1 MANDGL
7 LADAPDPQPDPPPD
21 PIPFPAPAPVVSPE
35 DERIAR
41 GAKRMFARDQEAL
54 RQSVAYAARQDPD
67 AYAKDVVV
75 ADRLGVQPDFV
86 ANGSAELKA
95 PPPPSQGK
103 LDRIAKLH
111 PQMAAWLADPVNAS
125 LTHDDLGAL
134 RTLDIATRT
143 LANPDL
149 DPSGFLPEGYRFGDD
164 GAIYEKAAPGQS
176 IYVGSFDDLDALL
189 DKRDER
195 QATKEGDLRALY
207 EQGGSSAF
215 LAGVQGSVASSQAAL
230 GLASASDQEYAQR
243 VANASQLVD
252 PGFWSGTIARGAG
265 GLVGDLPLMLAG
277 GGFARG
283 AKFGIDAWK
292 LGGQLGRIAAP
303 LRAARTALAGAGKV
317 QTLLRGAI
325 ETATA
330 VQPLAIREGI
340 TTGQQNGAV
349 NGAISW
355 AIETAVPG
363 AFGKTGTEAALLVS
377 DAERKAKQIAAGDT
391 WQHVARMIAQESGLE
406 GGEEI
411 VTELGHALHERV
423 SGIDPNALDPSR
435 LAHRLGAAGV
445 LGAAMGGGFNIPGE
459 IAGKLSQD
467 AVASDEARS
476 FRERI
481 GSVADAVAANKLTE
495 RSPERMAAMVQEQ
508 TDDQHDL
515 YQTDEWDQH
524 WEAEGVDPTRA
535 ADEMGIRDAYLT
547 AKAHGGEMSVPLAK
561 VVMPSADPAKPKNI
575 KALLDLA
582 RQSPGAPNA
591 KAADQMDEQA
601 KAQVA
606 ALVKA
611 NTPAK
616 AEETAPDGGEIAAQ
630 QVAQQM
636 AVAGFSEDDSQRY
649 GQLIGTVWRTLAER
663 TGTTA
668 ADIAARFPLEVRRE
682 ADAGPATEGGTE
694 LDHRTPVSDQIR
706 STNASGLRAGAEAHA
721 RGELDKSTL
730 PGDPTPIMGNP
741 ILPPEHMVQG
751 RRVVVADVPYGGG
764 TSADGATVYIDRRIP
779 RFLEVDGKQI
789 DVHQMIA
796 DHEIAEK
803 ARMDRGETYSKAHG
817 EALAIEDADVDHQG
831 ISHADYERLLKPY
844 LADAKREAG
853 PGIPG
858 DLETRPYRDM
868 GEESLLLGHLSP
880 ATQAYV
886 QSLTP
891 KERALAQSS
900 IAHLRTHPDPGGE
913 VGNIKMGIDAERRA
927 ARNGTTL
934 GHGDEGLRRASIT
947 FGKDRKFLVRLFD
960 AANASSFLHEAGHM
974 WLEVIGDLAQDANA
988 SQQIKDDYMS
998 VLAFLGVQSRE
1009 QIETKHHE
1017 MFARAFEHYLGS
1029 GQSPSSGLRRLFARF
1044 RAWLLDIY
1052 KDLRR
1057 LNITLTPE
1065 ITKVFDRLVATDAEI
1080 AAAEHESG
1088 VTPLFST
1095 PEQAGKTPEQFAA
1108 YRATIE
1114 RAHNAAVEEVQSKV
1128 IARLNQEQEA
1138 FYKEERAKVRTEV
1151 AADIGAAPVYQAIN
1165 ALQDGLPDG
1174 TAPKLSKDGV
1184 LEFLGGKPESLALLP
1199 GPREGGVARP
1209 NAGRRIYT
1217 TDPETGIHPDQAAVL
1232 FGFDSGDALIKAM
1245 LAAPDLETLVE
1256 ARTDDVMKER
1266 YPDPL
1271 TDGQLQARAQDAVE
1285 NEERAKVVQAELKA
1299 LRALEKAAKP
1309 VVAEAGATTK
1319 AGRKDL
1325 RDAILPLEVYREAAQ
1340 QIVAKLQV
1348 RQINAGQYL
1357 VAAGKNAREAFR
1369 LANKQSPTA
1378 EDYADAANAKQQ
1390 ELLSMELYRAARAAL
1405 KRAETTRA
1413 FLAKFDDVKTRQKIG
1428 KAGGWEWTVINPDGT
1443 TESATSEQEARKLAI
1458 NGGGTFEMSSSYL
1471 EQIDG
1476 LLERFD
1482 LRKSFR
1488 SQQALARRESL
1499 IDWMMRLETNEDG
1512 TPSGVFADIPKSVR
1526 NQAFTKNWRLLTSG
1540 ELADLNDAVANIE
1553 HLAMTKN
1560 ALLRLANKRS
1570 LSESVDDGVATI
1582 EANSRGVRTRDIQPG
1597 AFLEKVVDGFGGYM
1611 AAHRKMASLARVM
1624 DGNVD
1629 NGAMWN
1635 LFVRPANEAADAEVI
1650 ENAAATKKLDALYRA
1665 WGKKDGPRMAVPEL
1679 GGARLSL
1686 MGKIMVALNW
1696 GNAGNRQRLMN
1707 HGWSAE
1713 QIQAMLETLDEKD
1726 LTFVQG
1732 VWDQVDGYWSDI
1744 RAKMQRINGV
1754 AAERVEAIP
1763 FAVQASG
1770 GKSVAMRGGYFPIA
1784 YDPRFNPNQDALDA
1798 AGQSA
1803 LTMRG
1808 NSMRIQTARG
1818 HEEARVATVL
1828 GRKLLLD
1835 QSVITRHLNQVIH
1848 DLTHHEMLRD
1858 ASKLLSDKRLAGAM
1872 HDHYGPNAAKQFR
1885 KTLED
1890 VGSGQRGS
1898 ENMVD
1903 KSLQWLRSGVSIA
1916 GIGFNVTSAA
1926 MQVTG
1931 VGQSMVRV
1939 GPKYFTQAV
1948 GRIFRDATSL
1958 RSSSAYVSEK
1968 SAFMRSRDQTQL
1980 RELREAIER
1989 SGTAT
1994 ARRHFTN
2001 AAYFMLTKMQ
2011 RAVDVPTWLAAY
2023 EKATDAGNDDATA
2036 VAVADQTIIDTQ
2048 GSGLTKDLSAVQR
2061 SRVLALFTPFYHFL
2075 NVQFNLTAESVARLG
2090 RQGISGVPRFAADML
2105 LLYTLPAVFGL
2116 LIKDLLRGAPED
2128 DEESFGER
2136 VAKEH
2141 ATMLLGST
2149 LLSRELTGIFQSGRD
2164 YSGPAGVRGIGS
2176 LVGFGKQVA
2185 QGELDHGLERASLEV
2200 LGTMLRLPTVEM
2212 QRIIDAAV
2220 SDSQDSQA
2228 RAAVFGKRPRE

>member
-21 PIPFPAPAPVVSPE
+21 PIPFPAPAPAVSPE

-54 RQSVAYAARQDPD
+54 RQSVAYAAGQDPD
-67 AYAKDVVV
+67 SYAKDVAI
-75 ADRLGVQPDFV
+75 ADRLGVRPDFV
-86 ANGSAELKA
+86 ASGSPDLKA

-111 PQMAAWLADPVNAS
+111 PQVAAWLADPVNAS

-134 RTLDIATRT
+134 RTLNIATQT

-149 DPSGFLPEGYRFGDD
+149 DPSGFLPEGYHFGDD
-164 GAIYEKAAPGQS
+164 GAIYEKAGPGQS
-176 IYVGSFDDLDALL
+176 VYVGSFDDLDKLL
-189 DKRDER
+189 DQRDER
-195 QATKEGDLRALY
+195 RSIDEGDLRSLY

-230 GLASASDQEYAQR
+230 GLASGADQDYAQR
-243 VANASQLVD
+243 VASASQLVD

-265 GLVGDLPLMLAG
+265 GLAGDLPLMLAG
-277 GGFARG
+277 GGLARG
-283 AKFGIDAWK
+283 AKFGVDAWR

-325 ETATA
+325 ETAVA

-340 TTGQQNGAV
+340 TTGQQNGAI

-481 GSVADAVAANKLTE
+481 GSVASAVAANKLTE

-508 TDDQHDL
+508 TDDQHVL

-547 AKAHGGEMSVPLAK
+547 AKAHGGEMSVPLAS

-591 KAADQMDEQA
+591 KLADQMDEQA

-606 ALVKA
+606 DLVKA

-616 AEETAPDGGEIAAQ
+616 AEEAAPDGGEIAAQ

-663 TGTTA
+663 TGNTA

-682 ADAGPATEGGTE
+682 ADAGPASEGGTE
-694 LDHRTPVSDQIR
+694 LDQRVPVSDQIR
-706 STNASGLRAGAEAHA
+706 LTNASGLRARAEAHA
-721 RGELDKSTL
+721 LGELDKSTF

-741 ILPPEHMVQG
+741 IL
-751 RRVVVADVPYGGG
+751 
-764 TSADGATVYIDRRIP
+764 S
-779 RFLEVDGKQI
+779 
-789 DVHQMIA
+789 
-796 DHEIAEK
+796 
-803 ARMDRGETYSKAHG
+803 
-817 EALAIEDADVDHQG
+817 DADL
-831 ISHADYERLLKPY
+831 S
-844 LADAKREAG
+844 
-853 PGIPG
+853 
-858 DLETRPYRDM
+858 
-868 GEESLLLGHLSP
+868 HLSSEGR
-880 ATQAYV
+880 AYV
-886 QSLTP
+886 LGLTP
-891 KERALAQSS
+891 EERALAQSS
-900 IAHLRTHPDPGGE
+900 IDHLRTHPDPRGE
-913 VGNIKMGIDAERRA
+913 VGNIKMGMAAESRA
-927 ARNGTTL
+927 ARKGTTL
-934 GHGDEGLRRASIT
+934 GHGDEGKRRASIT

-974 WLEVIGDLAQDANA
+974 WLEVLGDLSQDATA
-988 SQQIKDDYMS
+988 PQQIKDDYAS
-998 VLAFLGVQSRE
+998 ALEFLGVQSRD

-1017 MFARAFEHYLGS
+1017 LFARGFESYLGT
-1029 GQSPSSGLRRLFARF
+1029 GKAPSAGLRRLFARF
-1044 RAWLLDIY
+1044 GAWILSIY

-1057 LNITLTPE
+1057 LNVTLTPE
-1065 ITKVFDRLVATDAEI
+1065 IAKVFDRLVATDSEI

-1108 YRATIE
+1108 YRDTVE
-1114 RAHNAAVEEVQSKV
+1114 RAHNAAVEDVQAKV
-1128 IARLNQEQEA
+1128 ISRLNQEQEA

-1151 AADIGAAPVYQAIN
+1151 AADIGAAPVYQAIS

-1199 GPREGGVARP
+1199 GPREGGVDRP

-1232 FGFDSGDALIKAM
+1232 FDFDSGDALIKAM

-1299 LRALEKAAKP
+1299 LRALEKASRGVRQQAADESTAAERQRGANRL
-1309 VVAEAGATTK
+1309 AEAAQDADAEAIYAKHLAK
-1319 AGRKDL
+1319 AKTDTAKAEVAAKESARRAQVVGL
-1325 RDAILPLEVYREAAQ
+1325 REAILPLEVYREAAQ

-1390 ELLSMELYRAARAAL
+1390 ELLSMELYRAARAAI

-1428 KAGGWEWTVINPDGT
+1428 KAGGWEWTVINPDST
-1443 TESATSEQEARKLAI
+1443 TQTAASEQEARRLAI

-1482 LRKSFR
+1482 LRKAFR
-1488 SQQALARRESL
+1488 SQRALARRESL

-1526 NQAFTKNWRLLTSG
+1526 DQAFTKNWRLLTSG
-1540 ELADLNDAVANIE
+1540 ELADLHDAVANIE

-1570 LSESVDDGVATI
+1570 LSESVDDGVAAI

-1611 AAHRKMASLARVM
+1611 AAHRKLASLARVM

-1629 NGAMWN
+1629 NGVMWN
-1635 LFVRPANEAADAEVI
+1635 LIVRPLNEAADAEVI
-1650 ENAAATKKLDALYRA
+1650 KNAEATKKLDALYEV

-1696 GNAGNRQRLMN
+1696 GNAGNRQRLIN

-1726 LTFVQG
+1726 LAFVQG
-1732 VWDQVDGYWSDI
+1732 VWDQVGGYWSDI

-1754 AAERVEAIP
+1754 AAERVESIP
-1763 FAVQASG
+1763 FAVQSVD
-1770 GKSVAMRGGYFPIA
+1770 GKTVSMRGGYFPIA

-1818 HEEARVATVL
+1818 HEEARAAKVL

-1858 ASKLLSDKRLAGAM
+1858 ASKLLSDKRLAAAM

-1890 VGSGQRGS
+1890 VGSGQRGA

-1903 KSLQWLRSGVSIA
+1903 KNLQWLRSGVSIA

-1931 VGQSMVRV
+1931 IGQSMVRV
-1939 GPKYFTQAV
+1939 GPKYFAQAV
-1948 GRIFRDATSL
+1948 GRIFRNATSL

-2001 AAYFMLTKMQ
+2001 AAYFMVTKMQ

-2023 EKATDAGNDDATA
+2023 EKSIDAGTDDDTA
-2036 VAVADQTIIDTQ
+2036 VAVADQTVIDTQ

-2061 SRVLALFTPFYHFL
+2061 SRVLAIFTPFYHFL

-2090 RQGISGVPRFAADML
+2090 RQGVSGVPRFAADML

-2116 LIKDLLRGAPED
+2116 LIKDLLRGTPED
-2128 DEESFGER
+2128 DEESFAER

-2220 SDSQDSQA
+2220 SDSQDSQV